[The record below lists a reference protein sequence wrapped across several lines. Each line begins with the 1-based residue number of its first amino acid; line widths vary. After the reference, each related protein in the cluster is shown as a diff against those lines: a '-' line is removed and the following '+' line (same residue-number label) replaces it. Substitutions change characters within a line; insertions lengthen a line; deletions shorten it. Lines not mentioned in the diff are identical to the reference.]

1 MHDLLILDATL
12 VKGTFENLLDHL
24 DAFLDYRFIFFK
36 HAKENAEVAGLIK
49 KDRKSTRL
57 NSSHWW

>member
-12 VKGTFENLLDHL
+12 VKGTFENLVGHL

-49 KDRKSTRL
+49 NYEKC
-57 NSSHWW
+57 